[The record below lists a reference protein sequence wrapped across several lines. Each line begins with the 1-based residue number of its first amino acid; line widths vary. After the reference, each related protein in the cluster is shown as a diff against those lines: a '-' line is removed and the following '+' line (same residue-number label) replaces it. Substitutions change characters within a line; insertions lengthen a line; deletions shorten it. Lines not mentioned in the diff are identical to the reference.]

1 MSYPGELLQW
11 SNDKMEILLRDRE
24 RTIEI
29 CNKSDNGHD
38 SHELIISLEKFIL
51 DPYIKSSI
59 DSYFSSET
67 YEEIF
72 KEAQKRTTEEY
83 LRFRKE
89 RLDYT
94 IYFIQSLNFMEDCQ
108 RFFKENNQVIYVLRR
123 PFSLTRPTI
132 DQIDKIEGQHTVFEY
147 LTYNKGSFK
156 IISKDN
162 QKLIFESQISDDD
175 ARIVEG
181 LYFDGNYYISRNNFI
196 TIINEEG
203 EELLGKDDL
212 KDVYQYFSL
221 HRIKIIDEKPFVYYN
236 DKTEQYNRG
245 YFCLDLDQK
254 SLIGRID
261 A

>member
-11 SNDKMEILLRDRE
+11 SNDKMEISLRDRE

-108 RFFKENNQVIYVLRR
+108 RFFKENNQVIHVLRR

-175 ARIVEG
+175 ARVVEG

>member
-1 MSYPGELLQW
+1 
-11 SNDKMEILLRDRE
+11 
-24 RTIEI
+24 
-29 CNKSDNGHD
+29 
-38 SHELIISLEKFIL
+38 
-51 DPYIKSSI
+51 
-59 DSYFSSET
+59 
-67 YEEIF
+67 
-72 KEAQKRTTEEY
+72 
-83 LRFRKE
+83 
-89 RLDYT
+89 
-94 IYFIQSLNFMEDCQ
+94 MEDCQ
-108 RFFKENNQVIYVLRR
+108 RFFKENNQVIHVLRR

-175 ARIVEG
+175 ARIIEG